1 MQFMLF
7 NLFFL
12 VFKFNIGLVIFS
24 FGVFEVYFDGIDV
37 DNELFYYFIKKVYIL
52 YNIYIYK
59 IEEVVNQMN
68 IKVKN
73 MILDEINNIYCNND
87 YYNQVIREESI
98 DFLDRSFFFSLW
110 FFQ

>member
-12 VFKFNIGLVIFS
+12 VFKLNIGLVIFLS
-24 FGVFEVYFDGIDV
+24 GVFEVYFDGIDV

-87 YYNQVIREESI
+87 YYNQVIREELI
-98 DFLDRSFFFSLW
+98 DFLDRLFFFSLW